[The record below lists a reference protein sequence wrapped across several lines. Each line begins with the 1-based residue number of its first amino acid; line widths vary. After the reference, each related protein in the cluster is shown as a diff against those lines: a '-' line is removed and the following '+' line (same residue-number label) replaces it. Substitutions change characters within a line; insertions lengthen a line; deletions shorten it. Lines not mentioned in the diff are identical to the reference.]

1 MALGLSDGLVF
12 GLEAVG
18 LRALR
23 VCWVSACRGHQVCA
37 LGVVVGF
44 RAVAVAASMRGPGD
58 YGMWYVF
65 ESGCLELSG

>member
-1 MALGLSDGLVF
+1 MVWSSDLRLLGFGPYGFVGFRLVGVIRF
-12 GLEAVG
+12 A
-18 LRALR
+18 
-23 VCWVSACRGHQVCA
+23 A

-58 YGMWYVF
+58 YGMLYVF